1 MPTLQPSGTYNFQLS
16 SFDVIKQAYLINSFQ
31 LSTLTYADMEFARL
45 ALNILFADWTSQGYT
60 VFDTVQTVVDLTQ
73 GQIQL
78 ALPTNIF
85 DVIEASI
92 RTVNSG
98 QPIDAPLLNRV
109 SVNTYQSF
117 PDKTSQNQPTMYY
130 LKRSNTPVDPP
141 IMYLYPTP
149 SDNTLQLSYFAITQI
164 QDVNSSSGFETPGV
178 PYRWIKPMV
187 DGLAKEIAKYK
198 NRLDLFPILSSEYDK
213 SFLSA
218 AAGDAD
224 KAGLEIIWDLNST
237 RKFR

>member
-1 MPTLQPSGTYNFQLS
+1 MPTIQPSGSYNFQLS
-16 SFDVIKQAYLINSFQ
+16 SFDCIKQAFLLCGLQ
-31 LSTLTYADMEFARL
+31 TSTLTYADMEFARI
-45 ALNILFADWTSQGYT
+45 ALNILFADWTSQNYAN
-60 VFDTVQTVVDLTQ
+60 FDTVQNIVNLTQ
-73 GQIQL
+73 GQMQI

-92 RTVNSG
+92 RTVVSG

-117 PDKTSQNQPTMYY
+117 PDKTTQSEPTMYY

-149 SDNTLQLSYFAITQI
+149 SNNTLQLSYFAITQI

-187 DGLAKEIAKYK
+187 DGLAKEISKYK
-198 NRLDLFPILSSEYDK
+198 GLLDRFPILESEYEK
-213 SFLSA
+213 SFMIA

-224 KAGLEIIWDLNST
+224 KAGLEVIWDLNST
-237 RKFR
+237 KKFR